1 MSVLKRYLNLKKK
14 KKEEKKKHIYLLSC
28 ALQNENIVK
37 YVSEIKATLE
47 LVENVYISYLQIP

>member
-14 KKEEKKKHIYLLSC
+14 KKEKKKHICLLSC

-47 LVENVYISYLQIP
+47 LVENVYITYLQIP